1 MVERVRRGIMRRPL
15 ALSLIVLG
23 LVVTLIGGTGLFA
36 PFTDTATTGVN
47 SLTSGTRPKAADI
60 QLAWPVAGPTACASA
75 AYEEDSTTP
84 GHTATDIQPGYS
96 NTQHFC
102 LRNVGSA
109 LVGINIMAIDVVDTD
124 VACTGDEA
132 AAGDASC
139 GGDGVGELSG
149 VVFTQVVKFDCD
161 TGQPQ
166 LFTGTGTIATMNISN
181 SEWALDPGETL
192 CASVEVIYPP
202 GLPNTV
208 EQQLQ
213 AQSDRVTWRY
223 RFTAGT

>member
-1 MVERVRRGIMRRPL
+1 MRRPL

-36 PFTDTATTGVN
+36 PFTDTATTGPN

-60 QLAWPVAGPTACASA
+60 QLAWPVPGPTACASA
-75 AYEEDSTTP
+75 TYQEDSTTP
-84 GHTATDIQPGYS
+84 GHTASDIQPGFFDVQY
-96 NTQHFC
+96 FC

-109 LVGINIMAIDVVDTD
+109 FVGINIMAIDVVDTD
-124 VACTGDEA
+124 IACTGDEA
-132 AAGDASC
+132 AAGDTSC
-139 GGDGVGELSG
+139 GADGVGELSG
-149 VVFTQVVKFDCD
+149 VIWTDVTMYDCV
-161 TGQPQ
+161 TGQAQ
-166 LFTGTGTIATMNISN
+166 VTTGTGSIATMNISYAG
-181 SEWALDPGETL
+181 WALDPGETL
-192 CASVEVIYPP
+192 CASVDVNYPL

-213 AQSDRVTWRY
+213 AQSDRVTWAY